1 MIAKEEESVY
11 LFMNLFYN
19 ICKDLHTNNYDIE
32 TLIIET
38 ENKKSKNILNVI

>member
-1 MIAKEEESVY
+1 MIAMEEESAY
-11 LFMNLFYN
+11 LFMNLSYN